1 MHIKPLLICT
11 LGPSHHDRTIK
22 CFICNEYSF
31 NMISVFQVRADH
43 TAQHAGRAGPEFW
56 RHLLKKV
63 CTKSQL
69 WCMYESFCEE
79 VFSPQCLQGHHPWHK
94 IILLNYYLFSS
105 SFWMDKGLYF
115 LYSSLILYFD
125 AALSKP
131 SPETKHKNSG
141 FCAWTNT
148 DLPFCRV
155 WEDSQTPCGTGA
167 ADKVY

>member
-1 MHIKPLLICT
+1 MSTVLIWFQFSRSELIIQHST
-11 LGPSHHDRTIK
+11 QEEQGLNFGD
-22 CFICNEYSF
+22 ICWRK
-31 NMISVFQVRADH
+31 SV
-43 TAQHAGRAGPEFW
+43 
-56 RHLLKKV
+56 
-63 CTKSQL
+63 TKSQL